1 VVMNGLRRKEDHI
14 IAGNIH
20 DSRKDFMPYNLKPF
34 YIREIYNC
42 KLLVLG
48 DKGSFYGR
56 EFSGNNEEGKTTKS
70 ELWDMAAEKNSTVIV
85 TGMHGRKGP
94 KS

>member
-1 VVMNGLRRKEDHI
+1 MNGLKRKEDMI

-20 DSRKDFMPYNLKPF
+20 DSRKDFLPFNLKPT
-34 YIREIYNC
+34 YIREIYSC
-42 KLLVLG
+42 KLMVLG
-48 DKGSFYGR
+48 NKGVFYGR

-70 ELWDMAAEKNSTVIV
+70 ELWDMASEMNSTVIV